1 MSNLQE
7 FHHFEDTKTERK
19 SHMMVGIIIALVMGG
34 LALYIY
40 ESAWNPTTHTVVSDS
55 QLPQH

>member
-7 FHHFEDTKTERK
+7 FHHVEDTTTEKK
-19 SHMMVGIIIALVMGG
+19 SHLLVGIIIALVMAG

-40 ESAWNPTTHTVVSDS
+40 ESAWNPTTHTVVTDS